1 MPSTAES
8 ALGDRLVE
16 LTTSLRDHGIRV
28 GTSEVAD
35 AARIATALGLDD
47 RIRLRGGIAAAML
60 RRAGDREVFDR
71 LFDLY
76 FPAAPVGAPCSLPSR
91 STSFATSWSRPLPTT
106 TRRCSRISPPR
117 PSTCSARSRTGDQ
130 QQGYSS
136 AQTISRLQPQ
146 RAIAAAQQQS
156 RGPRGEGTQGG
167 ERLSDRFDRDELRA
181 RVAVFRRRV
190 EAEAL
195 RRNTQVRSRE
205 RVARFGVG
213 SGIEQRDFLS
223 AGTKDLEELRRHID
237 PLARKLAARMSARR
251 ASGRGAIDVRRT
263 LRRSLSTGGVPIDP
277 AYRERRRHRPDLIVL
292 ADLSGSV
299 GAFSTFTMLL
309 MQALHAQF
317 RKVRAYGFISSTA
330 EITDLLRNA
339 EPGAPLANWAR
350 RTREFTA
357 HGTSSS
363 YGTAFRGF
371 VRSEWENVGPRSTV
385 LILGDARTNYG
396 DPGVAHVAAIAS
408 RARHVAWLNPEPAGC
423 GTPAT
428 RSQRRTQRWST
439 CTSAAT
445 WTSCGR
451 SSRAPC
457 PSEPARP
464 SNTAQRSQ

>member
-35 AARIATALGLDD
+35 AARIAIALGLDD
-47 RIRLRGGIAAAML
+47 RIRLRGGVAAAML

-76 FPAAPVGAPCSLPSR
+76 FPAAPG
-91 STSFATSWSRPLPTT
+91 
-106 TRRCSRISPPR
+106 RRTVQPAESVDELRDQLVQALADND
-117 PSTCSARSRTGDQ
+117 TQMLEDLAAAAVDLLGEVANGDQ

-371 VRSEWENVGPRSTV
+371 VRSEFENVGPRSTV

-408 RARHVAWLNPEPAGC
+408 RARHVAWLNPEPARMWDTGDSVAAAYAAVVDMHEC
-423 GTPAT
+423 RNLDQLRAFVA
-428 RSQRRTQRWST
+428 RTM
-439 CTSAAT
+439 
-445 WTSCGR
+445 
-451 SSRAPC
+451 PV
-457 PSEPARP
+457 
-464 SNTAQRSQ
+464 

>member
-16 LTTSLRDHGIRV
+16 LTTSLRDHGVRV
-28 GTSEVAD
+28 GTSEIAD

-47 RIRLRGGIAAAML
+47 RIRLRGGVAAAML

-76 FPAAPVGAPCSLPSR
+76 FPAAPG
-91 STSFATSWSRPLPTT
+91 
-106 TRRCSRISPPR
+106 RRTVPQAESVDQLREQLVQALADNDAQ
-117 PSTCSARSRTGDQ
+117 TLDDLAAAAVDLLGEVANGDE

-156 RGPRGEGTQGG
+156 RGPRGEGSGQGG
-167 ERLSDRFDRDELRA
+167 EQLSDRFDRDELRA

-223 AGTKDLEELRRHID
+223 AGTKDLDELRRHID

-251 ASGRGAIDVRRT
+251 AAGRGAIDVRRT

-317 RKVRAYGFISSTA
+317 RKVRAYGFVSSAA
-330 EITDLLRNA
+330 EITDVLRDA
-339 EPGAPLANWAR
+339 EPGAPLGIWAR

-371 VRSEWENVGPRSTV
+371 VRSEWESIGPRSTV

-396 DPGVAHVAAIAS
+396 DPGVAHVAAIAA
-408 RARHVAWLNPEPAGC
+408 RARHVAWLNPEPARMWDTGD
-423 GTPAT
+423 
-428 RSQRRTQRWST
+428 SV
-439 CTSAAT
+439 AAAYGAVVDMHE
-445 WTSCGR
+445 CR
-451 SSRAPC
+451 NLDQLRAFV
-457 PSEPARP
+457 ARVLP
-464 SNTAQRSQ
+464 I

>member
-47 RIRLRGGIAAAML
+47 RTRLRGGVAAAML

-76 FPAAPVGAPCSLPSR
+76 FPAAPG
-91 STSFATSWSRPLPTT
+91 
-106 TRRCSRISPPR
+106 RR
-117 PSTCSARSRTGDQ
+117 TVARAASVDELRDQLVQALADNDAKVLEDLAAAAVDLLGEVANGDE

-156 RGPRGEGTQGG
+156 RGARGEHSGSSQGG
-167 ERLSDRFDRDELRA
+167 EQLSDRFDREEMRA
-181 RVAVFRRRV
+181 RVAAFRRRI

-223 AGTKDLEELRRHID
+223 AGTKDLDELRRHID

-251 ASGRGAIDVRRT
+251 AAGRGEIDVRRT
-263 LRRSLSTGGVPIDP
+263 LRRSMSTGGVPIDP

-317 RKVRAYGFISSTA
+317 RKVRAYGFVSSTA
-330 EITDLLRNA
+330 EITDVLKDA
-339 EPGAPLANWAR
+339 EPGAPLGIWAR

-371 VRSEWENVGPRSTV
+371 VRSEWESIGPRSTV

-396 DPGVAHVAAIAS
+396 DPGVAHVAAIAA
-408 RARHVAWLNPEPAGC
+408 RARHVAWLNPEPARMWDTGD
-423 GTPAT
+423 
-428 RSQRRTQRWST
+428 SV
-439 CTSAAT
+439 AAAYGAVVDMHE
-445 WTSCGR
+445 CR
-451 SSRAPC
+451 NLDQLRAFV
-457 PSEPARP
+457 ARVLP
-464 SNTAQRSQ
+464 V

>member
-1 MPSTAES
+1 MPSTGET

-16 LTTSLRDHGIRV
+16 LTTSLRDHGVRV
-28 GTSEVAD
+28 GTSEIAD

-47 RIRLRGGIAAAML
+47 RIRLRGGVAAAML

-76 FPAAPVGAPCSLPSR
+76 FPAAPG
-91 STSFATSWSRPLPTT
+91 
-106 TRRCSRISPPR
+106 RRTVPQAESVDQLRDQLVR
-117 PSTCSARSRTGDQ
+117 ALADNDARALEDLAAAAVDLLGEVANGDQ

-156 RGPRGEGTQGG
+156 RGSRGADGNGGEGGQGG
-167 ERLSDRFDRDELRA
+167 EQLSDRFDRDELRA
-181 RVAVFRRRV
+181 RVAAFRRRV

-223 AGTKDLEELRRHID
+223 AGTKDLDELRRHID

-251 ASGRGAIDVRRT
+251 AAGQGAIDVRRT

-277 AYRERRRHRPDLIVL
+277 AYRERRHHRPDLVVL

-317 RKVRAYGFISSTA
+317 RKVRAYGFVSSTA
-330 EITDLLRNA
+330 EITDVLRDA
-339 EPGAPLANWAR
+339 QPGAPLGIWAR

-371 VRSEWENVGPRSTV
+371 VRSEWESIGPRSTV

-396 DPGVAHVAAIAS
+396 DPGVAHVAAIAA
-408 RARHVAWLNPEPAGC
+408 RARHVAWLNPEPARMWDTGD
-423 GTPAT
+423 
-428 RSQRRTQRWST
+428 SV
-439 CTSAAT
+439 AAAYG
-445 WTSCGR
+445 SVVDMHECR
-451 SSRAPC
+451 NLDQLRAFV
-457 PSEPARP
+457 ARILP
-464 SNTAQRSQ
+464 I

>member
-1 MPSTAES
+1 M
-8 ALGDRLVE
+8 
-16 LTTSLRDHGIRV
+16 RDHGIRV

-47 RIRLRGGIAAAML
+47 RIRLRGGVAAAML

-76 FPAAPVGAPCSLPSR
+76 FPAAPG
-91 STSFATSWSRPLPTT
+91 
-106 TRRCSRISPPR
+106 RR
-117 PSTCSARSRTGDQ
+117 TVARAESVDELRDQLVQALADNDAQGLEDLAAAAVDLLGEVANGDE

-146 RAIAAAQQQS
+146 RAIAAARQQS
-156 RGPRGEGTQGG
+156 RGARGEHSGSGQGG
-167 ERLSDRFDRDELRA
+167 EQLSDRFDREEMRA
-181 RVAVFRRRV
+181 RVAAFRRRI

-223 AGTKDLEELRRHID
+223 AGTKDLDELRRHID

-251 ASGRGAIDVRRT
+251 AAGRGEIDVRRT

-317 RKVRAYGFISSTA
+317 RKVRAYGFVSSTA
-330 EITDLLRNA
+330 EITDVLKDA
-339 EPGAPLANWAR
+339 EPGAPLGIWAR

-371 VRSEWENVGPRSTV
+371 VRSEWESIGPRSTV

-396 DPGVAHVAAIAS
+396 DPGVAHVAAIAA
-408 RARHVAWLNPEPAGC
+408 RARHVAWLNPEPARMWDTGD
-423 GTPAT
+423 
-428 RSQRRTQRWST
+428 SV
-439 CTSAAT
+439 AAAYGAIVDMHE
-445 WTSCGR
+445 CR
-451 SSRAPC
+451 NLDQLRAFV
-457 PSEPARP
+457 ARVLP
-464 SNTAQRSQ
+464 V